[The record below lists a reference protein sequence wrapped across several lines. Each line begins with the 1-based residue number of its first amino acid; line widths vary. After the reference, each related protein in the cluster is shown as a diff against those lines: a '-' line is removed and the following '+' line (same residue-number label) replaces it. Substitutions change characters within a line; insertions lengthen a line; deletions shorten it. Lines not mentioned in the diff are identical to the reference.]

1 MYLSVQ
7 FERRLR
13 PRRIVPI
20 ASKEVSTEACKII
33 SGRSNHIINDQKIT
47 FINCAFP
54 AYQEHAA
61 CIYSA
66 ARAADNGNA
75 ISTRVPSLLRLLIVS
90 DA

>member
-1 MYLSVQ
+1 MYLFFQ
-7 FERRLR
+7 FERHLR
-13 PRRIVPI
+13 PRRIVSI
-20 ASKEVSTEACKII
+20 TLKKVSAEACKII
-33 SGRSNHIINDQKIT
+33 SGRSNHIINDQKFA
-47 FINCAFP
+47 FINYAFP

-75 ISTRVPSLLRLLIVS
+75 ISTRVPSLLRLFIVS